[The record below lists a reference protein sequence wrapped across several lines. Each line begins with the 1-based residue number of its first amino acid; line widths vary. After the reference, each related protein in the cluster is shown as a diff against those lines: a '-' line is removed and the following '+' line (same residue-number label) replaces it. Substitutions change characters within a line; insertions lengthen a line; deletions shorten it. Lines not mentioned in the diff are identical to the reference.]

1 MGVQYDG
8 VEGWGTGGG
17 GACGLRAKSHGGSEL
32 GRLNLA
38 AAGGCAAGKDQTLCA
53 RGRWESVEDPRYFA
67 IQRGGYFGAIIF
79 DE

>member
-1 MGVQYDG
+1 MG
-8 VEGWGTGGG
+8 WRGGG

-53 RGRWESVEDPRYFA
+53 RGRWESAEDSPYFA
-67 IQRGGYFGAIIF
+67 IQQEVTFGATIF
-79 DE
+79 NE